1 MDLPAALRRCRT
13 RMATKLPGIHK
24 HNPLQETLRTLARTV
39 PGPAWT

>member
-1 MDLPAALRRCRT
+1 MDLPAALRHYCPQ
-13 RMATKLPGIHK
+13 MAAKLPGIHK